1 MIDCRPELVFDKNGI
16 KVTSN
21 PVGDENGVI
30 ELRVE
35 SGTYGQIVLVIENTS
50 DETIILK
57 HITLMW
63 SVNFFDYSEISRIGD
78 NEGTLQPG
86 KVIA

>member
-30 ELRVE
+30 ELKVE

-63 SVNFFDYSEISRIGD
+63 SVNFFDYSEISRIAD
-78 NEGTLQPG
+78 YQGTLQPG

>member
-78 NEGTLQPG
+78 YEGTLQPG